1 MFSLLP
7 YNTFGLDVKAA
18 SGLMVNCAE
27 DLKSRDL
34 KAPQLILGRGSD
46 VLFTDDFDGQALIAH
61 VRGIEIREEN
71 DSYLVRAGAGEILDD
86 FIATLLK
93 QGITGL
99 ENLSGI
105 PGTVGAAPIQNI
117 GAYGVE
123 IGDYIDTIEAVNID
137 TGELVLLSREECRFG
152 YRDSIFKQQPELKL
166 FVLYVNFVFPD
177 QFVPHLSYK
186 GLKEKELRD
195 ADAVRREVLAL
206 RSRKLPDPRFVGN
219 AGSFFKNPL
228 VSEDKVKALR
238 EIYPDMPVFT
248 SGAEG
253 QYKLAAGWLIDQADC
268 RGITHGQAGTWEHQ
282 ALVLV
287 NRGQARP
294 HEIVSLAKYVA
305 AQVSNKFAIELTPEV
320 RLYGRHGEVKWTDL

>member
-18 SGLMVNCAE
+18 SGLMVNCAD
-27 DLKSRDL
+27 DLRLRDRL
-34 KAPQLILGRGSD
+34 APQLILGRGSD

-61 VRGIEIREEN
+61 VRGIEIKE
-71 DSYLVRAGAGEILDD
+71 DDGCYLVRAGAGEILDE
-86 FIATLLK
+86 FIAALLK

-123 IGDYIDTIEAVNID
+123 IGDYIDTIEAVDID
-137 TGELVLLSREECRFG
+137 SGELVILSREECCFG
-152 YRDSIFKQQPELKL
+152 YRDSIFKQHPERRL

-177 QFVPHLSYK
+177 HFVPHLSYK
-186 GLKEKELRD
+186 GLKEKELQD
-195 ADAVRREVLAL
+195 AGAVRREVLAL

-248 SGAEG
+248 TGTEG

-268 RGITHGQAGTWEHQ
+268 RGITHGHAGTWEHQ

-320 RLYGRHGEVKWTDL
+320 RLYGRNGEVKWTDL